1 MMQMKWDQ
9 EVPGSREAAL
19 ELEWLDANGLGGY
32 ASSTLLNCHTRKYHG
47 LLVANMDSP
56 PGRHVLLSKIEDSL
70 QAGDQEI
77 FLSCHQYPGV
87 FFPPKFPMKAY
98 EWDSYPRFVY
108 ESGGLRLRKSIMLVF
123 GENRVLIR
131 YDVDRCP
138 SGAVLRLKPFIA
150 FRNYH
155 GLAKENA
162 LLNVEISDEKNGF
175 SMKPYA
181 DLPSLFI
188 QTNIK
193 SSFSSS
199 PVWYRNFEYP
209 VEARRGYEWREDL
222 FRPGIMEV
230 PVKTGSAVIVT
241 AALTPVEGQLKT
253 IWAAEEGRR
262 LRTMADCE
270 PQLNRFEQE
279 EDRDNLRRLLLA
291 GQQFLIRAPSG
302 RTSII
307 AGYHWFQD
315 WGRDALI
322 SLPGLT
328 FCCGRFQEGIDIL
341 NSMASCEKDGLLPNY
356 FAESGNEHAYNTVDT
371 SLWYFWAVQQM
382 LKYTGNIEVVREKM
396 WPAMKNIIHHYMK
409 GTSFN
414 IGMDYRGLLS
424 AGDGS
429 HALTWMDAIVHGRP
443 VTPRNGLPVEIN
455 ALWYNALSFFAEL
468 GKQFGESDLL
478 PDDLLDR
485 VRRAFQETFWIED
498 GGYLGDVFFD
508 GVLDKAIR
516 PNQILAVSL
525 PFSPLEPRQRK
536 SIVSCVNDRL
546 LTPVGIR
553 TLDPEDWNYQRVYEG
568 DQPTRDRA
576 YHQGTVWPWL
586 LAHYG
591 AACLRTA
598 EDQIQAKADL
608 LQLVRNFMDRHIGEA
623 GIGCISEVFDGS
635 PPHRAGGCIAQAW
648 STAGLVS
655 LYFLLNEKVS

>member
-1 MMQMKWDQ
+1 
-9 EVPGSREAAL
+9 
-19 ELEWLDANGLGGY
+19 
-32 ASSTLLNCHTRKYHG
+32 
-47 LLVANMDSP
+47 
-56 PGRHVLLSKIEDSL
+56 
-70 QAGDQEI
+70 
-77 FLSCHQYPGV
+77 
-87 FFPPKFPMKAY
+87 MKAY

-108 ESGGLRLRKSIMLVF
+108 ESGELHVRKGIMMVS

-131 YDVDRCP
+131 YEVDRCP
-138 SGAVLRLKPFIA
+138 AGTVLRLKPFIA

-162 LLNVEISDEKNGF
+162 LLNVEIREEKNGF
-175 SMKPYA
+175 SMQPYT

-193 SSFSSS
+193 NTFSSS

-209 VEARRGYEWREDL
+209 VEVRRGYDWREDL
-222 FRPGIMEV
+222 FRPGIMEI
-230 PVKTGSAVIVT
+230 PVKAGSTVIVT
-241 AALTPVEGQLKT
+241 AALTPFEGQLKK
-253 IWAAEEGRR
+253 IWTAEEGRR
-262 LRTMADCE
+262 LRTMAVCETLVDC
-270 PQLNRFEQE
+270 FEQE
-279 EDRDNLRRLLLA
+279 EDRDNLHRLVFA
-291 GQQFLIRAPSG
+291 GQQFLIRTPSG
-302 RTSII
+302 RPSII

-341 NSMASCEKDGLLPNY
+341 NAIASFEKDGLLPNY

-371 SLWYFWAVQQM
+371 ALWYFWAVQQM
-382 LKYTGNIEVVREKM
+382 LKYTGNIDAVREKM
-396 WPAMKNIIHHYMK
+396 WPAMKSIIHHYMN

-429 HALTWMDAIVHGRP
+429 HALTWMDAIVHDRP

-468 GKQFGESDLL
+468 GERFGEPDLL
-478 PDDLLDR
+478 PKELLGS
-485 VRRAFQETFWIED
+485 VRRAFQETFWIEE
-498 GGYLGDVFFD
+498 GGYLGDVFFE

-525 PFSPLEPRQRK
+525 PFSPLEPRQCKR
-536 SIVSCVNDRL
+536 IVSCVHDRL
-546 LTPVGIR
+546 LTPFGIR
-553 TLDPEDWNYQRVYEG
+553 TLDPEDWNYKRVYEG

-586 LAHYG
+586 LVHYG

-598 EDQIQAKADL
+598 EDPIQAKADL
-608 LQLVRNFMDRHIGEA
+608 LQLVRNFMDRHRGEA
-623 GIGCISEVFDGS
+623 GVGCISEVFDGS
-635 PPHRAGGCIAQAW
+635 PPHRPGGCIAQAW
-648 STAGLVS
+648 STAGLIS
-655 LYFLLNEKVS
+655 LYFLLNETVS